1 VCEDVL
7 RHRAI
12 WKSFEDPRLLLCVAL
27 GFASG
32 LPLKLALSIVG
43 LWLAT
48 EGLDIQTIGLF
59 SLVGAPYTF
68 KFLWAPLLDR
78 GRLPWLTARLG
89 LRRSWLLVS
98 QVALVLAISGL
109 GLTNPVQAV
118 WWTATVTLLVTVLSA
133 TQDIALDA
141 WRVETFTPQEQGNA
155 AAATVLGYRVGMLW
169 GAAFMLR
176 MVSGLESW
184 SGLDGLLQSLRQVA
198 GSESYGA
205 WNLTW
210 LAMGLSMLVG
220 VVATLLAKEPHREV
234 DGERVSLLRSLTGPA
249 TALANLPA
257 AGWVLVFVFAYK
269 LSDVLA
275 GAMVSPFLVAMGYT
289 LVQIADV
296 RDVLGLLASIGGAIA
311 GGAVVAWWG
320 VQRTLVVGG
329 IAMMVSNLAFAGL
342 VLVPGSV
349 PALAGAIVFEN
360 LSSGIATAAFVAY
373 LSSLCTPGY
382 AATQYAWL
390 TSLASLARTVLG
402 SFTGW
407 MAASMGWGL
416 FFCATTVA
424 SLPALWLIFLIER
437 KKVRAIDYQNS

>member
-1 VCEDVL
+1 
-7 RHRAI
+7 
-12 WKSFEDPRLLLCVAL
+12 
-27 GFASG
+27 
-32 LPLKLALSIVG
+32 
-43 LWLAT
+43 
-48 EGLDIQTIGLF
+48 
-59 SLVGAPYTF
+59 
-68 KFLWAPLLDR
+68 
-78 GRLPWLTARLG
+78 
-89 LRRSWLLVS
+89 
-98 QVALVLAISGL
+98 
-109 GLTNPVQAV
+109 
-118 WWTATVTLLVTVLSA
+118 
-133 TQDIALDA
+133 
-141 WRVETFTPQEQGNA
+141 
-155 AAATVLGYRVGMLW
+155 
-169 GAAFMLR
+169 
-176 MVSGLESW
+176 
-184 SGLDGLLQSLRQVA
+184 
-198 GSESYGA
+198 
-205 WNLTW
+205 
-210 LAMGLSMLVG
+210 
-220 VVATLLAKEPHREV
+220 
-234 DGERVSLLRSLTGPA
+234 
-249 TALANLPA
+249 
-257 AGWVLVFVFAYK
+257 
-269 LSDVLA
+269 
-275 GAMVSPFLVAMGYT
+275 MVSPFLVAMGYT

>member
-1 VCEDVL
+1 M
-7 RHRAI
+7 
-12 WKSFEDPRLLLCVAL
+12 AL

>member
-98 QVALVLAISGL
+98 QLALVLAISGL

>member
-1 VCEDVL
+1 M
-7 RHRAI
+7 
-12 WKSFEDPRLLLCVAL
+12 AL

-98 QVALVLAISGL
+98 QLALVLAISGL